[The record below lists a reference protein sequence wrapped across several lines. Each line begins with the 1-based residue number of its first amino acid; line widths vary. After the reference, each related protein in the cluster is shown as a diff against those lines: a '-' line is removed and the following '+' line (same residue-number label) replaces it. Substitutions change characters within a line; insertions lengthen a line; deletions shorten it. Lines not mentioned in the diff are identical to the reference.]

1 MAQSKQDDAKDDGI
15 PEEASAKF
23 EGSDSADDEAEPK
36 EIDDEEFAVLKF
48 DKEGTDEEK
57 SFTAES
63 DVEEDIEVHPE
74 VLAAARK
81 IQSRYRI
88 KIARRRI
95 MDVVRNKFELVF
107 DPDSGEYFYYNKE
120 TGESQWDKPKT
131 LGDKDMYADGP
142 EADNAAR
149 ILQNAFRRRLALKQ
163 IREMIKG
170 IYKKEY
176 DPSTGDFYYLNVKT
190 GETRWDKPGGHLLAV
205 DEDIELDEDS
215 NLLLQRDKEIDRM
228 RLLLQQKELEIEA
241 VQKKRYEELEEEER
255 SKRLVT
261 ALRGAKRSK
270 DMDEWT
276 MEHVCAWFMELGN
289 KMDQYCNAIVDKEI
303 DGLLLLNMEEQ
314 DLEELG
320 ITSKLH
326 QRRVEVG
333 LRKYKIRYQKKQDG
347 EEIDSDD
354 DDSGSASETPSE
366 LLEEDED
373 ERGDE
378 EQESEAD
385 SDDELIPTEA
395 EMLEIR
401 RDNENMEFKIKFPG
415 NNIDFPKYG
424 DIVRCHFQVFLLDG
438 TLIESSRKKRK
449 RPFEFVVGIDQVIPG
464 WDRAMLQMSKYER
477 RLVTLSAEYS
487 YGEAGYPPL
496 IPPDVGLKL
505 DIELIDFRQRPYW
518 NKKLI
523 QAPGLSEKP
532 YYAPPVDHNDAAK
545 ALAAEDDGE
554 DGDIEDEGD
563 GGY

>member
-1 MAQSKQDDAKDDGI
+1 MAMAQAKQADAKDDGI

-23 EGSDSADDEAEPK
+23 TDSDSVDDDAEPK
-36 EIDDEEFAVLKF
+36 EIDDEEFAVLRF

-74 VLAAARK
+74 VLAAAKK
-81 IQSRYRI
+81 IQTRYRI
-88 KIARRRI
+88 KMARRRI
-95 MDVVRNKFELVF
+95 MDVVRNKYELVF
-107 DPDSGEYFYYNKE
+107 DPDSGEYFYFNKE
-120 TGESQWDKPKT
+120 TGESQWEKPKT

-142 EADNAAR
+142 GADKAAR
-149 ILQNAFRRRLALKQ
+149 IIQNAFRRKLALKQ

-190 GETRWDKPGGHLLAV
+190 GETRWDKPGAHLMAA
-205 DEDIELDEDS
+205 DEDLELDEDS

-228 RLLLQQKELEIEA
+228 RQLLQQKELEIEA

-276 MEHVCAWFMELGN
+276 MEHVTAWFMELGN

-347 EEIDSDD
+347 EEINSDD
-354 DDSGSASETPSE
+354 DESGSDSETPSE
-366 LLEEDED
+366 LMEEDDD

-378 EQESEAD
+378 DQESEAD

-395 EMLEIR
+395 EMLEVK
-401 RDNENMEFKIKFPG
+401 RDNDNMEIKVKFRGDGINFPRV
-415 NNIDFPKYG
+415 G

-438 TLIESSRKKRK
+438 TIIESSRKKRK

-464 WDRAMLQMSKYER
+464 WDRAMLQMSVQER
-477 RLVTLSAEYS
+477 IMVSLSAEYS

-505 DIELIDFRQRPYW
+505 DIELISIR
-518 NKKLI
+518 
-523 QAPGLSEKP
+523 
-532 YYAPPVDHNDAAK
+532 
-545 ALAAEDDGE
+545 
-554 DGDIEDEGD
+554 
-563 GGY
+563 